1 MKNINDK
8 DFPRSI
14 LELYRFCSTDNNK
27 ENLQY
32 IDISKSSIG
41 ETIATATDGA
51 HLATITIS
59 NVETGSFRL
68 HYKDAKELL
77 KGSKS
82 TDEFTLNSDSSTL
95 CFKRHRVSGTYTDSR
110 TLVTSYE
117 FDRGDLHFPD
127 FEQVLKPELN
137 NGVPYSD
144 ASKFRINTK
153 FINTLY
159 SYLSKIG
166 DTAVEFIT
174 DRYHDGSPVMAK
186 STCDDYS
193 LTYVVMPI
201 R

>member
-14 LELYRFCSTDNNK
+14 LELYRFCSTDSNRD
-27 ENLQY
+27 NLQF
-32 IDISKSSIG
+32 IDVSKSDTG

-59 NVETGSFRL
+59 NIETGSFRL

-82 TDEFTLNSDSSTL
+82 TDAFTLNDESSTL

-127 FEQVLKPELN
+127 YAQVLSSAED
-137 NGVPYSD
+137 NGD
-144 ASKFRINTK
+144 ATKFRINTK
-153 FINTLY
+153 FLNTLY

-166 DTAVEFIT
+166 ETAIEFMT
-174 DRYHDGSPVMAK
+174 DRQFDGSPVMAK
-186 STCDDYS
+186 STGDNYS
-193 LTYVVMPI
+193 LTYVVMPM

>member
-14 LELYRFCSTDNNK
+14 LELYRFCSTFSNR

-32 IDISKSSIG
+32 IDVSKSDTG

-51 HLATITIS
+51 HLATITIP
-59 NVETGSFRL
+59 NIETGSFRL

-82 TDEFTLNSDSSTL
+82 TDTFTLNDESSTL

-127 FEQVLKPELN
+127 YAQVLSSAED
-137 NGVPYSD
+137 NGD
-144 ASKFRINTK
+144 ATKFRINTK

-166 DTAVEFIT
+166 ETAIEFMT
-174 DRYHDGSPVMAK
+174 DRQFDGSPVMAK
-186 STCDDYS
+186 SVGDGYS
-193 LTYVVMPI
+193 LTYVVMPM

>member
-14 LELYRFCSTDNNK
+14 LELYRFCSTDSNRD
-27 ENLQY
+27 NLQF
-32 IDISKSSIG
+32 IDVSKSDTG

-59 NVETGSFRL
+59 NIETGSFRL

-82 TDEFTLNSDSSTL
+82 TDAFTLNDESSTL

-127 FEQVLKPELN
+127 YAQVLSSAED
-137 NGVPYSD
+137 NGD
-144 ASKFRINTK
+144 ATKFRINTK
-153 FINTLY
+153 FLNTLY

-166 DTAVEFIT
+166 ETAIEFMT
-174 DRYHDGSPVMAK
+174 DRKFDGSPVMAK
-186 STCDDYS
+186 SVGDGYS
-193 LTYVVMPI
+193 LTYVVMPM

>member
-1 MKNINDK
+1 MKDINDK
-8 DFPRSI
+8 YFPHSI

-32 IDISKSSIG
+32 IDVSRSDTG

-59 NVETGSFRL
+59 NAETGSFRL

-82 TDEFTLNSDSSTL
+82 TDAFTLNADSSTL

-127 FEQVLKPELN
+127 FEQVLSSAED
-137 NGVPYSD
+137 NGD
-144 ASKFRINTK
+144 ATKFRINTK
-153 FINTLY
+153 FLNTLY

-166 DTAVEFIT
+166 ETAIEFMT
-174 DRYHDGSPVMAK
+174 DRQFDGSPVMAK
-186 STCDDYS
+186 STGDDYS
-193 LTYVVMPI
+193 LTYVVMPM

>member
-8 DFPRSI
+8 NFPRSI

-32 IDISKSSIG
+32 IDVSKSSIG

-51 HLATITIS
+51 HLATITIP
-59 NVETGSFRL
+59 NVDISPFQL
-68 HYKDAKELL
+68 HSTDAKELL

-82 TDEFTLNSDSSTL
+82 TDIFTLNDDSSTL

-117 FDRGDLHFPD
+117 FDRGEVHFPD
-127 FEQVLKPELN
+127 YAQVLSSAED
-137 NGVPYSD
+137 NGD
-144 ASKFRINTK
+144 ATKFRINTK

-166 DTAVEFIT
+166 ETAVEFMT
-174 DRYHDGSPVMAK
+174 DRQFDGSPVMAK
-186 STCDDYS
+186 STGDDYS
-193 LTYVVMPI
+193 LTYVVMPM

>member
-14 LELYRFCSTDNNK
+14 LELYRFCSTDSNR

-32 IDISKSSIG
+32 IDVSKSDTG

-51 HLATITIS
+51 HLATITIP
-59 NVETGSFRL
+59 NIATGSFRL

-82 TDEFTLNSDSSTL
+82 TDTFTLNADSSTL
-95 CFKRHRVSGTYTDSR
+95 CFKRHRVSDSR

-127 FEQVLKPELN
+127 YAQVLSSAED
-137 NGVPYSD
+137 NGD
-144 ASKFRINTK
+144 ATKFRINTK
-153 FINTLY
+153 FLNTLY

-166 DTAVEFIT
+166 ETAIEFMT
-174 DRYHDGSPVMAK
+174 DRQFDGSPVMAK
-186 STCDDYS
+186 STGDDYS
-193 LTYVVMPI
+193 LTYVVMPM